1 MTEFEEIKIDPEQAN
16 ALIRKRRSIYP
27 AIYSGDKVDDKI
39 IEQML
44 ENANWAP
51 THALT
56 EPWRFT
62 VFSGEGLKKLADFQ
76 SELYKKVS
84 TATGNFD
91 EKKYHKL
98 QENPLLCSHIMAI
111 GMQRDPKEKVPEIEE
126 IEATACAVQ
135 NMYLTAA
142 AYGVGCYWGSG
153 GITYM
158 EEAKAFFDLGPEDK
172 LLGFLYIGMPKEGK
186 WPEGRRKPIQ
196 EKVRWVRE

>member
-1 MTEFEEIKIDPEQAN
+1 MNPELAN
-16 ALIRKRRSIYP
+16 ELIRKRRSIYP
-27 AIYSGDKVDDKI
+27 PLYSGEKVEEAV

-76 SELYKKVS
+76 SELYKKLS
-84 TATGNFD
+84 TANGSFD
-91 EKKYHKL
+91 EKKYQKL
-98 QENPLLCSHIMAI
+98 QDKPLLCSHIIGI
-111 GMQRDPKEKVPEIEE
+111 GMKRDPKKKIPEVEE

-142 AYGVGCYWGSG
+142 AYGVGCYWGTG
-153 GITYM
+153 GITYKD
-158 EEAKAFFDLGPEDK
+158 EAKAFFGLGEEDK
-172 LLGFLYIGMPKEGK
+172 FLGFLFVGTPKEGK
-186 WPEGRRKPIQ
+186 WPEGKRRPVA
-196 EKVRWVRE
+196 EKVEWVKA

>member
-1 MTEFEEIKIDPEQAN
+1 MNPKLAN
-16 ALIRKRRSIYP
+16 ELIRKRRSIYP
-27 AIYSGDKVDDKI
+27 PLYSGERVDDAV

-76 SELYKKVS
+76 SELYKKLS
-84 TATGNFD
+84 TANGSFD
-91 EKKYHKL
+91 EKKYQKL
-98 QENPLLCSHIMAI
+98 QDKPLLCSHIIGI
-111 GMQRDPKEKVPEIEE
+111 GMKRDPKKKIPEVEE

-142 AYGVGCYWGSG
+142 AYGVGCYWGTG
-153 GITYM
+153 GITYKD
-158 EEAKAFFDLGPEDK
+158 EAKAFFGLGEEDK
-172 LLGFLYIGMPKEGK
+172 FLGFLFVGTPKEGK
-186 WPEGRRKPIQ
+186 WPEGKRRPVA
-196 EKVRWVRE
+196 EKVEWVKA